1 MAKVFFTCIMP
12 TAKVQNFHADSK
24 FFGKKIQNE
33 ACFFPKHMGVGVE
46 VGDSYLL
53 GTCFSITY
61 LLETLCT
68 SRFQQFKVG
77 VGYKTKEALTHC

>member
-1 MAKVFFTCIMP
+1 MDKQVPKRYLSP
-12 TAKVQNFHADSK
+12 TSTRLAASK
-24 FFGKKIQNE
+24 RTLTNQ
-33 ACFFPKHMGVGVE
+33 VGVE
-46 VGDSYLL
+46 VGVRYLL
-53 GTCFSITY
+53 GRSSTNTY